1 MSQLAGRAR
10 GAGRWL
16 RQVAALVVKE
26 WRQLL
31 RDTALAGFV
40 VFIFTVD
47 ILIAAG
53 APALDLQAAPIG
65 LIDRDAST
73 ASRMYR
79 SRSLWSCTTSIAR
92 PPSTYE
98 GRTMTG

>member
-53 APALDLQAAPIG
+53 APALDLQAAPI
-65 LIDRDAST
+65 
-73 ASRMYR
+73 
-79 SRSLWSCTTSIAR
+79 
-92 PPSTYE
+92 
-98 GRTMTG
+98 